1 MKEKKA
7 RVYIEKT
14 TSADRPD
21 RRDLGSFC
29 ENPYHRDNVNVAMG
43 PRQGNEGAH
52 SAKRG
57 NFKAAKAERLPLA
70 EEIMK
75 AFGEREIRDY
85 EEHEFPESGAIDSNS
100 HVRRF
105 RSSRQKG

>member
-1 MKEKKA
+1 MADDKHP
-7 RVYIEKT
+7 VDVGSGGINGIEVSYAGRT
-14 TSADRPD
+14 VWIS
-21 RRDLGSFC
+21 
-29 ENPYHRDNVNVAMG
+29 
-43 PRQGNEGAH
+43 
-52 SAKRG
+52 
-57 NFKAAKAERLPLA
+57 A